1 MTNTFLFEKNKG
13 VSRQAL
19 LLDAT
24 IRDFS
29 GGWNVVDSDLNL
41 DTKFSKIL
49 RNMQRGVDGAN
60 EVRPGTKLFADCAE
74 YLDEIVNCEYFSA
87 HIVAVGRNGKIVA
100 IDSVGSV
107 KEIWSDDWANNLP
120 GNPSGWS
127 ATSFVSFAVFN
138 GELIVCNG
146 VNKPLKIS
154 SSMVTEYLVDLANGS
169 NANTPIAR
177 YVVAHGRYLVMS
189 GSLIAGEEDILFI
202 SATDVGG
209 TWLNDDAPNDAVNV
223 ALGSRV
229 PSGSQTIK
237 GLGRFRDKLMVM
249 FEDAVMPGTLGVFVS
264 TDHVPT
270 FDDAIE
276 NIGAIAHRL
285 IQTVG
290 DDMLFADVNGVS
302 SVKRALFTGSVT
314 SDSQSYL
321 IDPEYH
327 KAIEAINSTIVLED
341 KVWSLWDSSA
351 NNYMIFLPNS
361 GISEQITEYRCM
373 VFKRNVKLKI
383 AAWHDWRDWTFT
395 SGCRS
400 ALKRIFLCKGTEV
413 FIMGETSSSNN
424 IYSKDYIGSEEMFDD
439 DTVFTD
445 QRGFS
450 PVADADDSGVPIKFV
465 WELPWSD
472 NNDRFMVKNSRFIN
486 FDTIGNERF
495 TVDMFVDNLY
505 EDRADF
511 GEDWEEDDLKFDD
524 LTGFDVDVLTPVLS
538 MEFVGGNGPGF
549 GSDGYGNFYG
559 GGRPT
564 ILETLYAWTA
574 KYKIQKLRIY
584 GDATKPLKFVSI
596 TLAYLKG
603 SPRR

>member
-249 FEDAVMPGTLGVFVS
+249 FEDAVMPGTLGVYVS

-341 KVWSLWDSSA
+341 KVWSLWDSSS

-361 GISEQITEYRCM
+361 GVTEQITEYRCM

-538 MEFVGGNGPGF
+538 MEFVGGDGPGF

-584 GDATKPLKFVSI
+584 GDATNPLKFVSI

>member
-1 MTNTFLFEKNKG
+1 M
-13 VSRQAL
+13 
-19 LLDAT
+19 
-24 IRDFS
+24 
-29 GGWNVVDSDLNL
+29 
-41 DTKFSKIL
+41 
-49 RNMQRGVDGAN
+49 
-60 EVRPGTKLFADCAE
+60 
-74 YLDEIVNCEYFSA
+74 
-87 HIVAVGRNGKIVA
+87 
-100 IDSVGSV
+100 
-107 KEIWSDDWANNLP
+107 
-120 GNPSGWS
+120 
-127 ATSFVSFAVFN
+127 
-138 GELIVCNG
+138 
-146 VNKPLKIS
+146 
-154 SSMVTEYLVDLANGS
+154 
-169 NANTPIAR
+169 
-177 YVVAHGRYLVMS
+177 
-189 GSLIAGEEDILFI
+189 
-202 SATDVGG
+202 
-209 TWLNDDAPNDAVNV
+209 
-223 ALGSRV
+223 
-229 PSGSQTIK
+229 
-237 GLGRFRDKLMVM
+237 
-249 FEDAVMPGTLGVFVS
+249 
-264 TDHVPT
+264 
-270 FDDAIE
+270 
-276 NIGAIAHRL
+276 
-285 IQTVG
+285 
-290 DDMLFADVNGVS
+290 
-302 SVKRALFTGSVT
+302 
-314 SDSQSYL
+314 
-321 IDPEYH
+321 
-327 KAIEAINSTIVLED
+327 
-341 KVWSLWDSSA
+341 
-351 NNYMIFLPNS
+351 
-361 GISEQITEYRCM
+361 
-373 VFKRNVKLKI
+373 KLKI

-486 FDTIGNERF
+486 FDTIGDERF

-524 LTGFDVDVLTPVLS
+524 LTGFDVDILTPVLS

-584 GDATKPLKFVSI
+584 GDATNPLKFVSI

>member
-249 FEDAVMPGTLGVFVS
+249 FEDAVMPGTLGVYVS

>member
-169 NANTPIAR
+169 NANTPVAR

-249 FEDAVMPGTLGVFVS
+249 FEDAVMPGTLGVYVS

-341 KVWSLWDSSA
+341 KVWSLWDSSS

-361 GISEQITEYRCM
+361 GVTEQITEYRCM

-450 PVADADDSGVPIKFV
+450 PVADAADSGVPIKFV

-538 MEFVGGNGPGF
+538 MEFVGGDGPGF

-584 GDATKPLKFVSI
+584 GDATNPLKFVSI

>member
-249 FEDAVMPGTLGVFVS
+249 FEDAVMPGTLGVYVS

-361 GISEQITEYRCM
+361 GIQT
-373 VFKRNVKLKI
+373 
-383 AAWHDWRDWTFT
+383 
-395 SGCRS
+395 
-400 ALKRIFLCKGTEV
+400 
-413 FIMGETSSSNN
+413 
-424 IYSKDYIGSEEMFDD
+424 
-439 DTVFTD
+439 
-445 QRGFS
+445 
-450 PVADADDSGVPIKFV
+450 
-465 WELPWSD
+465 
-472 NNDRFMVKNSRFIN
+472 
-486 FDTIGNERF
+486 
-495 TVDMFVDNLY
+495 
-505 EDRADF
+505 
-511 GEDWEEDDLKFDD
+511 
-524 LTGFDVDVLTPVLS
+524 
-538 MEFVGGNGPGF
+538 
-549 GSDGYGNFYG
+549 
-559 GGRPT
+559 
-564 ILETLYAWTA
+564 
-574 KYKIQKLRIY
+574 
-584 GDATKPLKFVSI
+584 
-596 TLAYLKG
+596 
-603 SPRR
+603 

>member
-146 VNKPLKIS
+146 INKPLKIS

-169 NANTPIAR
+169 NANTPVAR

-249 FEDAVMPGTLGVFVS
+249 FEDAVMPGTLGVYVS

-314 SDSQSYL
+314 SDSQPYL

-361 GISEQITEYRCM
+361 GVTEQITEYRCM

-505 EDRADF
+505 KDRADF

>member
-249 FEDAVMPGTLGVFVS
+249 FEDAVMPGTLGVYVS

-361 GISEQITEYRCM
+361 GVSEQITEYRCM

-486 FDTIGNERF
+486 FDTIGDERF

>member
-249 FEDAVMPGTLGVFVS
+249 FEDAVMPGTLGVYVS

-361 GISEQITEYRCM
+361 GVTEQITEYRCM

-486 FDTIGNERF
+486 FDTIGDERF

>member
-169 NANTPIAR
+169 NANTPVAR

-249 FEDAVMPGTLGVFVS
+249 FEDAVMPGTLGVYVS

-341 KVWSLWDSSA
+341 KVWSLWDSSS

-361 GISEQITEYRCM
+361 GVTEQITEYRCM

-538 MEFVGGNGPGF
+538 MEFVGGDGPGF

-584 GDATKPLKFVSI
+584 GDATNPLKFVSI

>member
-146 VNKPLKIS
+146 INKPLKIS
-154 SSMVTEYLVDLANGS
+154 TSMVTEYLVDLANGS

-249 FEDAVMPGTLGVFVS
+249 FEDAVMPGTLGVYVS

-314 SDSQSYL
+314 SNSQSYL

-327 KAIEAINSTIVLED
+327 KAIEAINSTTVLED

-361 GISEQITEYRCM
+361 GVTEQITEYRCM

-505 EDRADF
+505 KDRADF

-524 LTGFDVDVLTPVLS
+524 LTGFDVDILTPVLS
-538 MEFVGGNGPGF
+538 MEFVGGDGPGF

-584 GDATKPLKFVSI
+584 GDATNPLKFISI

>member
-249 FEDAVMPGTLGVFVS
+249 FEDAVMPGTLGVYVS

-486 FDTIGNERF
+486 FDTIGDERF

>member
-249 FEDAVMPGTLGVFVS
+249 FEDAVMPGTLGVYVS

-361 GISEQITEYRCM
+361 GVTEQITEYRCM

-486 FDTIGNERF
+486 FDTIGDERF

-538 MEFVGGNGPGF
+538 MEFVGGDGPGF

-584 GDATKPLKFVSI
+584 GDATNPLKFVSI

>member
-249 FEDAVMPGTLGVFVS
+249 FEDAVMPGTLGVYVS

-361 GISEQITEYRCM
+361 GVTEQITEYRCM

-486 FDTIGNERF
+486 FDTIGDERF

-538 MEFVGGNGPGF
+538 MEFVGGDGPGF